1 MILIEEGLE
10 IITSLARSKI
20 GPDFM
25 PAEYVPLV
33 SSVGRILREDAH
45 SDTDSPPFDR
55 SIKDGFA
62 VRVSDLSDAGAD
74 LKVVG
79 ESRAGQSFEGSVGPG
94 ECCEIMT
101 GASVPEGADAVV
113 MVEYTER
120 PSRDIVRIRCGA
132 RGGENIQPEGT
143 EARRGD
149 LILPTGRGIRT
160 SDLGI
165 LATVGKSQ
173 VLVSAKPRVAI
184 ISTGDEL
191 VDVDRQPG
199 RDQIRNSNSYTLYA
213 QILQAGGQPEMLGIA
228 RDNVADLREK
238 IGEGLKRNILL
249 ASGGVSMGKYDL
261 VEGIFDE
268 FGVEVS
274 FDKVAMKP
282 GKPTV
287 FGHRDKTFV
296 FGLPGN
302 PVSTMVSFE
311 LLVRPL
317 IRLLLQASDQEGTV
331 LEAILKEEFRCDPVR
346 FGCLPVSVRFEDG
359 AYRLSR
365 VQWKGSSD
373 LVGLSQANAYVLLPR
388 QEGHLGAGTAVK
400 FIPIAAD
407 C

>member
-1 MILIEEGLE
+1 MISIEEALE
-10 IITSLARSKI
+10 IVTSLARAKV

-25 PAEYVPLV
+25 PAERVPLP
-33 SSVGRILREDAH
+33 SSVGRVLREDARA
-45 SDTDSPPFDR
+45 DADSPPFDR

-62 VRVSDLSDAGAD
+62 LRVSDLTDTGAD

-79 ESRAGQSFEGSVGPG
+79 ESRAGKSFEGVVGPG

-101 GASVPEGADAVV
+101 GAAVPAGAEAVV

-120 PSRDIVRIRCGA
+120 PSDVIVRILRGA
-132 RGGENIQPEGT
+132 GGGENIQSMGT
-143 EARRGD
+143 EAHRDD
-149 LILPTGRGIRT
+149 LIFGSGRGIRT

-173 VLVSAKPRVAI
+173 VSVSRKPRVAI
-184 ISTGDEL
+184 VSTGDEL

-213 QILQAGGQPEMLGIA
+213 QVLEAGGEPEMLGIA
-228 RDNVADLREK
+228 RDDADDLRDK
-238 IGEGLKRNILL
+238 IGEGLKRDILL
-249 ASGGVSMGKYDL
+249 VSGGVSMGKYDL

-302 PVSTMVSFE
+302 PVSTMVSFQ
-311 LLVRPL
+311 LFVRPL
-317 IRLLLQASDQEGTV
+317 IRLLLQAADVDGTV
-331 LEAILKEEFRCDPVR
+331 LEAVLNEKMRCDNVR
-346 FGCLPVSVRFEDG
+346 FACVPASVRFRNG
-359 AYRLSR
+359 SYRLSR
-365 VQWKGSSD
+365 VKWKGSSD
-373 LVGLSQANAYVLLPR
+373 LVGLSQANAYVLLPS
-388 QEGHLGAGTAVK
+388 QEGWLEAGAVVK
-400 FIPIAAD
+400 FIPIAAS